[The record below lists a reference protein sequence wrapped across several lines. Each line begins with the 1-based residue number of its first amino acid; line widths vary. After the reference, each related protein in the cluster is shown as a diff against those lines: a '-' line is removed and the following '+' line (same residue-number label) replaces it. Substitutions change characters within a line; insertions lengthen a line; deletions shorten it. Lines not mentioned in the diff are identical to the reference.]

1 MKKILIT
8 FWFFVISILFVTAQ
22 DILNVNGQ
30 VTDIITNDG
39 IPNHEVHIIIDS
51 VFSGG
56 SSYYNTVLTDNNGYY
71 NDNIPLG
78 GVTQGMVEIGT
89 YDCVMFYHNYFGNF
103 NPNNMNI
110 TADFSIC
117 NDSIPSGCLAYFY
130 YVRDSIDYLTYHFF
144 DQSFNPTGSATS
156 WYWEFGDGVS
166 STEQNPSHTY
176 QDEGAYNVC
185 LTITDSTNNCNDTY
199 CELLI
204 IAGTGSGCENFFVY
218 TTNDFLTF
226 DFEGFLL
233 NPNQPLANY
242 EWDFGDGTSGTGQFV
257 THTFVQAGVA
267 FYTVCLTTT
276 TLDSITNDTCVY
288 TSCQDVYI
296 GNNNCQAGYYYYLDS
311 MPLTYQFIDYSYGDP
326 NSWLWDF
333 GDGTTSTE
341 QNPLHAF
348 PQQGTYLVCLTIEN
362 DSTGCIDTFCDSV
375 WAGNNGQWCFAN
387 FCYYPDSSNSLTQH
401 FIDMSGTPV
410 GGTPDTW
417 FWDFGDGSTS
427 TEQNPVYTYAGTGH
441 YTVCLT
447 ITDSLNNCTDT
458 YCEVIRVIEQGDCLA
473 DFIAFP
479 AGAALTYQFLDISV
493 GYPTNWNWDFGD
505 GGTSTEQ
512 NPTHTFP
519 QQGMYLVCLTIEN
532 DSTGCLD
539 TFCDSLYIEN
549 FPGDCVSYFDY
560 TVQNLTVDFN
570 GYTYSIFPTTYTW
583 DFGDGNTG
591 TGQNVTHTYS
601 DAGYYFVSLFTE
613 DSIGCIFESM
623 QNILV
628 GDSSNF
634 SNLYGTIFAGN
645 NLADYGFV
653 WLMSGD
659 SLGFNAYF
667 DFAEIDSAGMYNFYN
682 VPPGDYYVQA
692 MLSWQSAYFND
703 YMPTYYGDV
712 LYWEDAT
719 VIQLGDPQNP
729 YDINLIEAI
738 FYNAG
743 TGEIN
748 GTVTNEQGR
757 GEVSDIEILLLS
769 ETYEPLSYINTDD
782 EGNFD
787 FSTLGYGTYV
797 VYLEL
802 LGIETTPAVITISE
816 ENPSASIEIILKDG
830 EATLSI
836 EEPVSGYISDV
847 SEVYPNPI
855 TSSANVEIS
864 LTKSSEIHL
873 SIFNQMGQMVYQLSE
888 TKSSGSHIIPVKTD
902 NLQNGFYTLQI
913 QTTDGAKVVKKFVKI
928 N

>member
-1 MKKILIT
+1 MKKFLIT
-8 FWFFVISILFVTAQ
+8 FCFFAISILFVTAQ
-22 DILNVNGQ
+22 DLLLVNGHI
-30 VTDIITNDG
+30 TDIATGDG
-39 IPNHEVHIIIDS
+39 IPNHEVHITIDS
-51 VFSGG
+51 VFGGG

-71 NDNIPLG
+71 NDNIQLG

-89 YDCVMFYHNYFGNF
+89 YDCVMFYHNYFGYF
-103 NPNNMNI
+103 NPNNLTI

-117 NDSIPSGCLAYFY
+117 NDSIP
-130 YVRDSIDYLTYHFF
+130 
-144 DQSFNPTGSATS
+144 
-156 WYWEFGDGVS
+156 
-166 STEQNPSHTY
+166 
-176 QDEGAYNVC
+176 
-185 LTITDSTNNCNDTY
+185 
-199 CELLI
+199 
-204 IAGTGSGCENFFVY
+204 SGCENFFVY

-226 DFEGFLL
+226 VFEGFLL

-296 GNNNCQAGYYYYLDS
+296 GNNNNCQANYYYYNVDS
-311 MPLTYQFIDYSYGDP
+311 IPLNYQFQDISYGNP
-326 NSWLWDF
+326 NTWLWDF

-348 PQQGTYLVCLTIEN
+348 PQQGMYL
-362 DSTGCIDTFCDSV
+362 
-375 WAGNNGQWCFAN
+375 
-387 FCYYPDSSNSLTQH
+387 
-401 FIDMSGTPV
+401 
-410 GGTPDTW
+410 
-417 FWDFGDGSTS
+417 
-427 TEQNPVYTYAGTGH
+427 
-441 YTVCLT
+441 VCLT

-458 YCEVIRVIEQGDCLA
+458 YCEVIQVIEQ
-473 DFIAFP
+473 
-479 AGAALTYQFLDISV
+479 
-493 GYPTNWNWDFGD
+493 
-505 GGTSTEQ
+505 
-512 NPTHTFP
+512 
-519 QQGMYLVCLTIEN
+519 
-532 DSTGCLD
+532 
-539 TFCDSLYIEN
+539 
-549 FPGDCVSYFDY
+549 GDCVSYFDY
-560 TVQNLTVDFN
+560 TVQNLSVGFN
-570 GYTYSIFPTTYTW
+570 GYTYSAYPTTYTW

-613 DSIGCIFESM
+613 DSTGCIFESM

-682 VPPGDYYVQA
+682 VPPGDYYIQA
-692 MLSWQSAYFND
+692 MLSWQSAYFNN

-729 YDINLIEAI
+729 YDINLIGVI
-738 FYNAG
+738 SYNAG

-748 GTVTNEQGR
+748 GTVTNEQSR
-757 GEVSDIEILLLS
+757 GNVSDIEILLLS

-816 ENPSASIEIILKDG
+816 ENPSANIEIILKDG

-836 EEPVSGYISDV
+836 DEPVSGYISDV

-855 TSSANVEIS
+855 TSNANVEIS

-888 TKSSGSHIIPVKTD
+888 IKSSGSHIIPVKTD

>member
-1 MKKILIT
+1 MKKFLIT

-22 DILNVNGQ
+22 DLLLVNGHI
-30 VTDIITNDG
+30 TDIATGDG
-39 IPNHEVHIIIDS
+39 IPNHEVNIIIDS
-51 VFSGG
+51 VPNGG
-56 SSYYNTVLTDNNGYY
+56 TSYYNTVLTDNNGYY
-71 NDNIPLG
+71 NDNIQLG

-89 YDCVMFYHNYFGNF
+89 YDCVMFYHNYFGYF
-103 NPNNMNI
+103 NPNNLTI

-117 NDSIPSGCLAYFY
+117 NDSIPSGCQAYFY
-130 YVRDSIDYLTYHFF
+130 SVCDSIDYLTYHFF

-156 WYWEFGDGVS
+156 WYWELGDGVS

-185 LTITDSTNNCNDTY
+185 LTITDSTNNCTDTF

-204 IAGTGSGCENFFVY
+204 ISGTGSGCENFFVY
-218 TTNDFLTF
+218 TTNDLLTF
-226 DFEGFLL
+226 DFEGYLVYS
-233 NPNQPLANY
+233 NYQQSANF
-242 EWDFGDGTSGTGQFV
+242 EWDFGDGTYGTGQFV

-296 GNNNCQAGYYYYLDS
+296 GNQNNCQAIYYYYLDS

-333 GDGTTSTE
+333 GDGTTSSE
-341 QNPLHAF
+341 QNPLH
-348 PQQGTYLVCLTIEN
+348 
-362 DSTGCIDTFCDSV
+362 
-375 WAGNNGQWCFAN
+375 
-387 FCYYPDSSNSLTQH
+387 
-401 FIDMSGTPV
+401 
-410 GGTPDTW
+410 
-417 FWDFGDGSTS
+417 
-427 TEQNPVYTYAGTGH
+427 
-441 YTVCLT
+441 
-447 ITDSLNNCTDT
+447 
-458 YCEVIRVIEQGDCLA
+458 
-473 DFIAFP
+473 
-479 AGAALTYQFLDISV
+479 
-493 GYPTNWNWDFGD
+493 
-505 GGTSTEQ
+505 
-512 NPTHTFP
+512 TFP
-519 QQGMYLVCLTIEN
+519 LQGMYLVCLTIEN
-532 DSTGCLD
+532 DSTVTCQS
-539 TFCDSLYIEN
+539 TFCDSLYIGN
-549 FPGDCVSYFDY
+549 SPGDCVNYFDY
-560 TVQNLTVDFN
+560 TIQNLSVDFN
-570 GYTYSIFPTTYTW
+570 GYTYSAYPTIYTW
-583 DFGDGNTG
+583 NFGDGNTV

-601 DAGYYFVSLFTE
+601 DAGYYLVSLFTE
-613 DSIGCIFESM
+613 DSTGCIFESM
-623 QNILV
+623 QNIIV
-628 GDSSNF
+628 GDSTNF

-667 DFAEIDSAGMYNFYN
+667 DFAEIDSAGMYHFYN
-682 VPPGDYYVQA
+682 VPPGYYYIQA

-703 YMPTYYGDV
+703 YMPTYFGDV

-719 VIQLGDPQNP
+719 VIQLGGPQNP
-729 YDINLIEAI
+729 YDINLIEAA

-743 TGEIN
+743 PGEIN
-748 GTVTNEQGR
+748 GMVTEGQGR

-769 ETYEPLSYINTDD
+769 ETYEPLLYLNTDD

-787 FSTLGYGTYV
+787 FSTLEYGTYI

-816 ENPSASIEIILKDG
+816 KNPSANIEIILKDG

-836 EEPVSGYISDV
+836 DEAVSGYISDV

-855 TSSANVEIS
+855 TSNANVEIS
-864 LTKSSEIHL
+864 INKSSEIHL
-873 SIFNQMGQMVYQLSE
+873 SIFNQTGQMVYQLSE

-913 QTTDGAKVVKKFVKI
+913 QTADGAKVIKKFVKI

>member
-8 FWFFVISILFVTAQ
+8 VWFFVISILFVTAQ
-22 DILNVNGQ
+22 DLLLVNGHI
-30 VTDIITNDG
+30 TDIATGDG
-39 IPNHEVHIIIDS
+39 IPNHEVNIIIDS
-51 VFSGG
+51 VPNGG
-56 SSYYNTVLTDNNGYY
+56 TSYYNTVLTDNNGYY
-71 NDNIPLG
+71 NDNISLG

-89 YDCVMFYHNYFGNF
+89 YDCVMFYHNHFGYF
-103 NPNNMNI
+103 NPNNMTI
-110 TADFSIC
+110 TADFIIC
-117 NDSIPSGCLAYFY
+117 NDSIPSGCQAYFY
-130 YVRDSIDYLTYHFF
+130 SVCDSIDYLTYHFF

-204 IAGTGSGCENFFVY
+204 IAGTGGGCENFFVY

-226 DFEGFLL
+226 DFEGYLL
-233 NPNQPLANY
+233 NTNQPSANY
-242 EWDFGDGTSGTGQFV
+242 DWDFGDGTYGTGQFI

-267 FYTVCLTTT
+267 YYTVCLTTT

-296 GNNNCQAGYYYYLDS
+296 GNNNNCQANYYYYNVDS
-311 MPLTYQFIDYSYGDP
+311 IPLNYQFQDISYGNP
-326 NSWLWDF
+326 NIWLWDF

-362 DSTGCIDTFCDSV
+362 DSTGCIDT
-375 WAGNNGQWCFAN
+375 
-387 FCYYPDSSNSLTQH
+387 
-401 FIDMSGTPV
+401 
-410 GGTPDTW
+410 
-417 FWDFGDGSTS
+417 
-427 TEQNPVYTYAGTGH
+427 
-441 YTVCLT
+441 
-447 ITDSLNNCTDT
+447 
-458 YCEVIRVIEQGDCLA
+458 YCEVIQVIEQGACLA
-473 DFIAFP
+473 NFIAFP
-479 AGAALTYQFLDISV
+479 AGTTLTYQFLDISL

-512 NPTHTFP
+512 NPIYTYA
-519 QQGMYLVCLTIEN
+519 QEGVYNVCLTIFDN
-532 DSTGCLD
+532 TGTCQS
-539 TFCDSLYIEN
+539 TFCDSLYVGN
-549 FPGDCVSYFDY
+549 SPGDCVSYFDY
-560 TVQNLTVDFN
+560 TVQNLTVGFN
-570 GYTYSIFPTTYTW
+570 GYTYSAYPTTYTW

-591 TGQNVTHTYS
+591 TGQNVTHTYN
-601 DAGYYFVSLFTE
+601 DAGYYLVSLFTE
-613 DSIGCIFESM
+613 DSTGCIFESM

-667 DFAEIDSAGMYNFYN
+667 DFAEIDSAGMYHFYN
-682 VPPGDYYVQA
+682 VPPGDYYIQA

-712 LYWEDAT
+712 LYWEDAI

-729 YDINLIEAI
+729 YDINLIEAT

-802 LGIETTPAVITISE
+802 LGIETTPAVITINE
-816 ENPSASIEIILKDG
+816 ENPSTNIEIILKDG

-836 EEPVSGYISDV
+836 DEPVSGYISDV

-855 TSSANVEIS
+855 TSNANVEIS
-864 LTKSSEIHL
+864 LNKSSEIHL
-873 SIFNQMGQMVYQLSE
+873 SIFNQTGQMVYQLSE
-888 TKSSGSHIIPVKTD
+888 IKSSGSHIIPVKTD

>member
-8 FWFFVISILFVTAQ
+8 VWFLVISILFVTAQ
-22 DILNVNGQ
+22 DTLYVNGQ

-39 IPNHEVHIIIDS
+39 IPDHEVHIIIDS
-51 VFSGG
+51 VIGGG

-71 NDNIPLG
+71 NDYIPLG

-89 YDCVMFYHNYFGNF
+89 YDCVMFYHNYFGYF
-103 NPNNMNI
+103 DPNNLNI

-117 NDSIPSGCLAYFY
+117 NDSIPYGCQAYFY

-144 DQSFNPTGSATS
+144 DQSFNPAGGTPTS

-185 LTITDSTNNCNDTY
+185 LTITDSTNNCTDTY

-204 IAGTGSGCENFFVY
+204 IDN
-218 TTNDFLTF
+218 
-226 DFEGFLL
+226 
-233 NPNQPLANY
+233 
-242 EWDFGDGTSGTGQFV
+242 
-257 THTFVQAGVA
+257 
-267 FYTVCLTTT
+267 
-276 TLDSITNDTCVY
+276 
-288 TSCQDVYI
+288 
-296 GNNNCQAGYYYYLDS
+296 NNNCQAGYYYYNVDS
-311 MPLTYQFIDYSYGDP
+311 IALNYQFQDISYGNP
-326 NSWLWDF
+326 NTWLWDF

-362 DSTGCIDTFCDSV
+362 DSTGCLDTYCDSV
-375 WAGNNGQWCFAN
+375 WAGNNVQDCYAF
-387 FCYYPDSSNSLTQH
+387 FRYYPDSANTLTLY

-417 FWDFGDGSTS
+417 FWEFGEGSTS
-427 TEQNPVYTYAGTGH
+427 TEQNPVYTYAGTGL

-458 YCEVIRVIEQGDCLA
+458 YCEVIQIIEQGDCLA
-473 DFIAFP
+473 NFIAFP
-479 AGAALTYQFLDISV
+479 TGVSLTYQFLDVSF

-512 NPTHTFP
+512 NPIYTYAQEGVYT
-519 QQGMYLVCLTIEN
+519 VCLTIF
-532 DSTGCLD
+532 DSTGTCQS
-539 TFCDSLYIEN
+539 TFCDSLYIGN
-549 FPGDCVSYFDY
+549 FPGDCESYFDY
-560 TVQNLTVDFN
+560 TVQNLTLDFS

-623 QNILV
+623 QRILV

-659 SLGFNAYF
+659 SLGFNSYF
-667 DFAEIDSAGMYNFYN
+667 DFADIDSAGMYHFYY
-682 VPPGDYYVQA
+682 VPPGDYYIQA
-692 MLSWQSAYFND
+692 MLSWQSAYFNN

-738 FYNAG
+738 NYNAG
-743 TGEIN
+743 PGEIN
-748 GTVTNEQGR
+748 GMVTEGQGR

-787 FSTLGYGTYV
+787 FNTLGYGTYV

-836 EEPVSGYISDV
+836 DEPVSGYISDV

-855 TSSANVEIS
+855 TSNANVEIS
-864 LTKSSEIHL
+864 LNKSSEIHL
-873 SIFNQMGQMVYQLSE
+873 SIFNQMGQIVYQFSE